1 MNTECLRISEQLR
14 RAFEGV
20 AWHGPSLK
28 ELLLG
33 VSVEQAQAHPIAGG
47 HSIWELVLHIG
58 VWEQVTLAAL
68 QGVPVPRILPPERDW
83 IAVPDSAEAWPR
95 DVHGLLEANRK
106 LCNAI
111 ENLGDER
118 LEEMVPGRKYDFY
131 TILHGV
137 VQHALYHAG
146 QIALLR
152 KSF

>member
-1 MNTECLRISEQLR
+1 M
-14 RAFEGV
+14 
-20 AWHGPSLK
+20 K

-33 VSVEQAQAHPIAGG
+33 VSLEQARAHPIAGS

-58 VWEQVTLAAL
+58 VWNEVAL
-68 QGVPVPRILPPERDW
+68 DAIHGVPVPRVLPAERDW
-83 IAVPDSAEAWPR
+83 MAVPASAEAWPR

-111 ENLGDER
+111 GNLGDER
-118 LEEMVPGRKYDFY
+118 LGEIVAGRKYDFY
-131 TILHGV
+131 TLLHGI

>member
-14 RAFEGV
+14 RAVEGV

-33 VSVEQAQAHPIAGG
+33 ITMEQAQAHPMAGA

-58 VWEQVTLAAL
+58 VWEQVAL
-68 QGVPVPRILPPERDW
+68 DAIQGVTVPRVLPPERDW
-83 IAVPDSAEAWPR
+83 PAVAGDAESWLR
-95 DVHGLLEANRK
+95 DVHGLQETSRK
-106 LCNAI
+106 LRNAI

-118 LEEMVPGRKYDFY
+118 LEETVPGRKYDFY

-152 KSF
+152 KSV